1 MTSERSLVVGVTYSR
16 RTCMVLLIPSM
27 QVGSSKAI
35 KLWTRKFVDGR
46 TGEFRRF
53 VCGDGG

>member
-1 MTSERSLVVGVTYSR
+1 MLTGIL
-16 RTCMVLLIPSM
+16 SM

-35 KLWTRKFVDGR
+35 KLWTRKFVVGR